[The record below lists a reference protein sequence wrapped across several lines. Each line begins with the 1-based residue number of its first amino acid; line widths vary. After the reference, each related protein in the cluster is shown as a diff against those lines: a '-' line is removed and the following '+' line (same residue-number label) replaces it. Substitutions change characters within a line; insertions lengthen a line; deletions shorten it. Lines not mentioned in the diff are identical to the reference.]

1 MGDSLDGFTEVPVVV
16 GIDKYLHAS
25 DEKDRSHLRWG
36 KTIVT
41 LVLTLLTA
49 GMNFYVI
56 NMVQSIATTELY
68 LISTGTL
75 TGADRVIDSTVYLAL
90 IAGTVAE
97 VSALFFIVV
106 KSMFKEKVS

>member
-1 MGDSLDGFTEVPVVV
+1 MGNSFDGFTEVPVVLE
-16 GIDKYLHAS
+16 IKDYLHAA

-56 NMVQSIATTELY
+56 NMVQSIATIELY
-68 LISTGTL
+68 LVSTGKL
-75 TGADRVIDSTVYLAL
+75 AGADRVIDSTVYLAL